1 MKLTRRQLRRMI
13 AEEKRRVLR
22 EAAHDGAGELS
33 DPPPKKQKKESKK
46 PLSEMQQLAAGRN
59 GRTLESAGAKVMAA
73 ARQIESVA
81 EGQTGAMSEGL
92 HKLSEF
98 YSKMGDAVRGVRSLN
113 EGQKMSE
120 TLPNLQE
127 LSDLQKE
134 LAKLE

>member
-22 EAAHDGAGELS
+22 EAAEGGDGLS
-33 DPPPKKQKKESKK
+33 DPLPKKQKSKK
-46 PLSEMQQLAAGRN
+46 PLSEMQQLASGRN
-59 GRTLESAGAKVMAA
+59 GRTLESAGRKVINA

-81 EGQTGAMSEGL
+81 DGQTGQMAEALS
-92 HKLSEF
+92 KLAEF
-98 YSKMGDAVRGVRSLN
+98 YTKMGDAAAGVRSLN